1 MFVSTYILSAYKTFN
16 RTTYNTLLF
25 NNSLLHPNETRY
37 SSPTIR
43 GLTDLIVCIIIRMV
57 SKQEKHQG
65 ILALQ
70 TYNGVYIK
78 HVKLINN
85 FFQAHYTFNNLT
97 EISKNTT
104 KQLME
109 LLNFLAENFLFIY
122 MGISVFSFS
131 HHKWD
136 PFFTIF
142 AFLGI
147 VFGRLVNIYPLAG
160 LINIRNV

>member
-1 MFVSTYILSAYKTFN
+1 
-16 RTTYNTLLF
+16 
-25 NNSLLHPNETRY
+25 
-37 SSPTIR
+37 
-43 GLTDLIVCIIIRMV
+43 
-57 SKQEKHQG
+57 
-65 ILALQ
+65 
-70 TYNGVYIK
+70 
-78 HVKLINN
+78 
-85 FFQAHYTFNNLT
+85 
-97 EISKNTT
+97 
-104 KQLME
+104 ME

-160 LINIRNV
+160 LINLRNVIISEIILRYEGQHNFGVSEIPKNEPMYYSKLATL